1 MLRKTFP
8 LASRVLAAAVA
19 ATAGVAALLAPGGT
33 AQAADPAHGESS
45 RAESPYAESPYYVN
59 PETQAARWVAAN
71 PGDPRTAVIRD
82 RIANVPQGQWF
93 TTTNTDTVR
102 SQVDA
107 LVTAAAQ
114 QGKTPILVVYNMPN
128 RDCGGASGGGAPD
141 HPTYRRWVDELAAG
155 LEGRPAAVV
164 VEPDV
169 LALMSNCQDAS
180 RQALTR
186 ESMAYAGK
194 ALKAASPRAK
204 VYFDA
209 AHSNWHP
216 PAEMAARL
224 KAAGILDSADGIST
238 NVSNYNRTA
247 DEAAYARAVLDAIG
261 SPSLKAVI
269 DTSRNG
275 NGPAGG
281 QWCDPSGRAIGTPS
295 TDRTGDARIDAFLWV
310 KLPGEADGCAGPAGR
325 FMPQL
330 AYDMAV
336 AAPVRA
342 R

>member
-1 MLRKTFP
+1 MLRKTLP
-8 LASRVLAAAVA
+8 SAGRALAWAVALTAAV
-19 ATAGVAALLAPGGT
+19 GAALVAPNDT
-33 AQAADPAHGESS
+33 ARAAD
-45 RAESPYAESPYYVN
+45 SPYYVN
-59 PETQAARWVAAN
+59 PDTQAARWVAAN
-71 PGDPRTAVIRD
+71 PNDPRAGVIRD
-82 RIANVPQGQWF
+82 RIASVPQGQWF
-93 TTTNTDTVR
+93 TTTNTATVR
-102 SQVDA
+102 AEVDS
-107 LVTAAAQ
+107 LVTAAAEE
-114 QGKTPILVVYNMPN
+114 GGIPILVVYNMPN
-128 RDCGGASGGGAPD
+128 RDCGGASGGGAD
-141 HPTYRRWVDELAAG
+141 SHSAYRQWIDELAAG

-169 LALMSNCQDAS
+169 LALMSNCQSADQ
-180 RQALTR
+180 QARTR
-186 ESMAYAGK
+186 ESMAYAGR
-194 ALKAASPRAK
+194 ALKAASSRAK

-224 KAAGILDSADGIST
+224 RAAGITENADGIST

-247 DEAAYARAVLDAIG
+247 DEVAYAKAVLNAIG
-261 SPSLKAVI
+261 SPDLNAVV

-336 AAPVRA
+336 AAPTGA

>member
-8 LASRVLAAAVA
+8 TAGRALALAAAVA
-19 ATAGVAALLAPGGT
+19 ALLLPGGA
-33 AQAADPAHGESS
+33 AQAAD
-45 RAESPYAESPYYVN
+45 SPYYVN
-59 PETQAARWVAAN
+59 PGTQAARWAAAN
-71 PGDPRTAVIRD
+71 PGDSRAPVIRD
-82 RIANVPQGQWF
+82 RIASVPQGQWF
-93 TTTNTDTVR
+93 TTTNTGTVR
-102 SQVDA
+102 AEVDS
-107 LVTAAAQ
+107 LVTAAAEA
-114 QGKTPILVVYNMPN
+114 GGIPILVVYNMPN
-128 RDCGGASGGGAPD
+128 RDCGSASGGGATS
-141 HPTYRRWVDELAAG
+141 HSAYRQWIDELAAG
-155 LEGRPAAVV
+155 LEGRSAAVV

-169 LALMSNCQDAS
+169 LALMTNCQSAQE
-180 RQALTR
+180 QARTR
-186 ESMAYAGK
+186 ESMAYAGR

-209 AHSNWHP
+209 AHSRWHP
-216 PAEMAARL
+216 PAEMASRL
-224 KAAGILDSADGIST
+224 VAAGIADSADGISA

-247 DEAAYARAVLDAIG
+247 DEVAYAKAVLDAIG
-261 SPSLKAVI
+261 SPGLRAVI

-281 QWCDPSGRAIGTPS
+281 QWCDPSGRAIGTPT
-295 TDRTGDARIDAFLWV
+295 TDRTGDERIAAFLWV

-336 AAPVRA
+336 AAPVRT